1 MRALIPVLLVLAAP
15 LTVAAQTQAAAERP
29 TLPPSVT
36 AGGEGVRNVPP
47 DQVTIVLGVMT
58 RAKTAA
64 QAGAANAERMTALVA
79 ALRRVGL
86 DEKEISTAYYSV
98 HGEMWRTEA
107 ETVYVANNSVK
118 VQTKKLNRLGNIID
132 AALQAGANQVHSMQY
147 DLADRGPATREAL
160 ALAVR
165 NARLQAEAM
174 AAAAGGQLGVLEE
187 LTTEAAQFVPVMAR
201 AEMAMTAKDVSTPI
215 TPGEVTVT
223 ASVRARWRF
232 IPKR

>member
-1 MRALIPVLLVLAAP
+1 MRALIPVLLTLALSVTA
-15 LTVAAQTQAAAERP
+15 AAQAPAERP

-36 AGGEGVRNVPP
+36 AGGEGVRLVAP
-47 DQVTIVLGVMT
+47 DQVTIILGVMT

-79 ALRRVGL
+79 ALKRVGL
-86 DEKEISTAYYSV
+86 DDKEISTAYYSV

-118 VQTKKLNRLGNIID
+118 VQTRKLNRLATIID

-174 AAAAGGQLGVLEE
+174 AAAAGGQLGALEE
-187 LTTEAAQFVPVMAR
+187 LTTEPAQFVPVMAR
-201 AEMAMTAKDVSTPI
+201 TEMAMTAKDVATPI
-215 TPGEVTVT
+215 TPGEVSVT
-223 ASVRARWRF
+223 ATVRARWRF
-232 IPKR
+232 LPRR